1 MINQN
6 HLIFLSFGKRGD
18 TGGGDYLGEHWI
30 KGLRDLIPMSFFKYV
45 MILQSTRSDGLRE
58 FSAYLRIIF

>member
-30 KGLRDLIPMSFFKYV
+30 KGLRDSYELFQICYDCETENAWQFFGKICV
-45 MILQSTRSDGLRE
+45 
-58 FSAYLRIIF
+58 

>member
-30 KGLRDLIPMSFFKYV
+30 KGLRDLITMSFFKYV
-45 MILQSTRSDGLRE
+45 MIVKLKMRGNFLVKFVSKN
-58 FSAYLRIIF
+58 Y